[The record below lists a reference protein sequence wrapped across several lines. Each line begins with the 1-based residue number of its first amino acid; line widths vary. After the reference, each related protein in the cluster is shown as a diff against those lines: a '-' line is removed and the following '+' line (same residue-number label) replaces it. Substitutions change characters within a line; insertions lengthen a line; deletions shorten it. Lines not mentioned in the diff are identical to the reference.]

1 MIRSV
6 TLEKK
11 NKYFKKYKAFLL
23 NRTKEKNIEVI
34 YMVNFDNAD
43 ENLILYDF
51 IDKDCLE
58 RKIISKQLK
67 KFELN
72 KC

>member
-1 MIRSV
+1 
-6 TLEKK
+6 
-11 NKYFKKYKAFLL
+11 
-23 NRTKEKNIEVI
+23 
-34 YMVNFDNAD
+34 MVNFDNAD
-43 ENLILYDF
+43 ENHILYDF